1 MSDLV
6 NLDQHIF
13 PCSTV
18 MNYYET
24 DPALEISRNIRSLLF
39 CNVPNCR
46 EGLGSDEEK
55 GFLSGSDDDMDDQE
69 RFELKVTWAYIV
81 LKSISYS
88 PPPFFS
94 QLSCIYE
101 FFWGYFLLFFRGYF
115 MFWRFFFGGGE
126 GGYEKPLAFHIF
138 FSYIPAS

>member
-88 PPPFFS
+88 PPPFFPNCHVYMNFS
-94 QLSCIYE
+94 GAIFCYFSGDISCFGD
-101 FFWGYFLLFFRGYF
+101 FFWG
-115 MFWRFFFGGGE
+115 GGG
-126 GGYEKPLAFHIF
+126 GI
-138 FSYIPAS
+138 